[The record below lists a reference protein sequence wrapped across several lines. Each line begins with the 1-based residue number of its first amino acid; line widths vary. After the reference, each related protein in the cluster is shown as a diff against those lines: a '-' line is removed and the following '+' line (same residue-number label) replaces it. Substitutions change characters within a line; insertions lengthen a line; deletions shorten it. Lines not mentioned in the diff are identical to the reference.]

1 MINLN
6 CARIGRLAGA
16 VALATTLICGP
27 AMAADCGNDAGGF
40 DAWLQ
45 RFKSKAASQ
54 GISPQTIATGLREAS
69 YDPGIIRLD
78 RNQKSFKLTFEEF
91 YARRVSTSLINRG
104 RRLMATH
111 KAVLDR
117 VEARFGVPAAVLV
130 SIWGL
135 ETNYG
140 SDGGGGKSIVRS
152 IATLAYDCRRADF
165 FQDQLMS
172 VLKIIQRGD
181 IPVEMLRGGWAGEIG
196 QVQFLPTPYFK
207 YAVDFDGDGRR
218 DLFTSVPDMMASVA
232 NFLKSHGWQPR
243 QPWGEGTANYNVIRD
258 WNKAEVYVK
267 TIAVM
272 SLRMSEAGPAAGP
285 PPAPRAP
292 RPVKAPPP
300 Q

>member
-1 MINLN
+1 MSTVRRS
-6 CARIGRLAGA
+6 AVGRFIGAFA
-16 VALATTLICGP
+16 VATATLAAP
-27 AMAADCGNDAGGF
+27 ALAADCGNDGAGF
-40 DAWLQ
+40 DAWLG
-45 RFKSKAASQ
+45 RFKGRAAAQ
-54 GISPQTIATGLREAS
+54 GITAQTIAIGLREAS
-69 YDPGIIRLD
+69 YDPNIIRLD

-111 KAVLDR
+111 KATLDR
-117 VEARFGVPAAVLV
+117 VEARYGVPAAVLV

-140 SDGGGGKSIVRS
+140 ADGGGGRSIVRS
-152 IATLAYDCRRADF
+152 IATLAYDCRRTDF

-207 YAVDFDGDGRR
+207 YAVDFDGDGSR
-218 DLFTSVPDMMASVA
+218 DLFRSVPDMMASVA

-267 TIAVM
+267 TIATM
-272 SLRMSEAGPAAGP
+272 SARMGEAGP
-285 PPAPRAP
+285 PPPAAPRAP
-292 RPVKAPPP
+292 RPAKT
-300 Q
+300 